1 MKGIVRAWGK
11 ILSGYRPN
19 LSIEITKECPL
30 RCPGCYAYGDE
41 HLGGAQTLRTLSDR
55 KGQPLVDGILEVVD
69 RLKPLH
75 VSLVGGEPL
84 VRFRELDALLPQ
96 LAERGLY
103 VQVVTS
109 AVRPIPI
116 AWAKIPRLQICVSI
130 DGLQPE
136 HDARRAP
143 ATYDRILK
151 HIEGHQITVHCT
163 VTRQQTERDG
173 YIDEFVRTWSAN
185 PNVRSIWLSLYT
197 PQVGEQSAERLTRED
212 RVRVVD
218 RLKVLRETFPK
229 LQMPRALLEA
239 YLNPP
244 SSPDDCI
251 FAQTTDCVSADL
263 QTRITPCQFGGSPDC
278 SSCGCMASAGLA
290 AVGRHRLGGMVPID
304 VLFTNS
310 LRIGRTIAA
319 ARSSAA

>member
-1 MKGIVRAWGK
+1 MEGIVRAWGK
-11 ILSGYRPN
+11 ILRGYRPN

-55 KGQPLVDGILEVVD
+55 KGQPLVDGILAVVD

-84 VRFRELDALLPQ
+84 VRYRELDELLPQ
-96 LAERGLY
+96 LSERGLY

-116 AWAKIPRLQICVSI
+116 AWAKIPRLQVCVSI

-136 HDARRAP
+136 HDVRRTP

-163 VTRQQTERDG
+163 ITRQQARPGYVTEFA
-173 YIDEFVRTWSAN
+173 EFWNEQKAVNRLWF
-185 PNVRSIWLSLYT
+185 SLYT
-197 PQVGEQSAERLTRED
+197 PQIGEESAERLTKED
-212 RVRVVD
+212 RRSVVAELSGLHQRFPD
-218 RLKVLRETFPK
+218 KMRDMRPSVLE
-229 LQMPRALLEA
+229 
-239 YLNPP
+239 
-244 SSPDDCI
+244 
-251 FAQTTDCVSADL
+251 
-263 QTRITPCQFGGSPDC
+263 G
-278 SSCGCMASAGLA
+278 
-290 AVGRHRLGGMVPID
+290 
-304 VLFTNS
+304 
-310 LRIGRTIAA
+310 
-319 ARSSAA
+319 